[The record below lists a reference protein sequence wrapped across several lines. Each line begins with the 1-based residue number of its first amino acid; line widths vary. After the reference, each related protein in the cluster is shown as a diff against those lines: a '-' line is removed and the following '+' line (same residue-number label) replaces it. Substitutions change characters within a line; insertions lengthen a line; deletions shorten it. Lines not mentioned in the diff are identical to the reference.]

1 MSAYVASHRE
11 VFTVSQQ
18 GPGAAFVALVL
29 DEEGS
34 SADLD
39 PPWLTLVPRV
49 VRALW
54 PAEAPSR
61 GWCLGIC
68 ILQLSQSGT

>member
-1 MSAYVASHRE
+1 MKSDLFHSMCQEQLPAGS
-11 VFTVSQQ
+11 
-18 GPGAAFVALVL
+18 LL

-39 PPWLTLVPRV
+39 PPWFTLVPRG

-61 GWCLGIC
+61 GWRLGIC